1 MRITENISKLQYF
14 GCHKPMRRMIV
25 FVFFMPNVVEVLLN
39 LSFTNEHVSDF
50 IPKAFRSENYTL
62 CIKFN

>member
-14 GCHKPMRRMIV
+14 GCHKPMRAM
-25 FVFFMPNVVEVLLN
+25 FFMSNVVEVLLN

-50 IPKAFRSENYTL
+50 IPKALRSENYTL